1 MQKISIYFDNNF
13 IIINNLQ
20 LIINYIFINND
31 NNI

>member
-1 MQKISIYFDNNF
+1 MQKISIYFNNNF